1 MLKVKEENFG
11 SVKTLEKIGISFERL
26 RYWEKAGIVK
36 PKYLK
41 HGTRK
46 FRRYSTDDIN
56 RAIFISKLVDKD
68 GYSLEGARKK
78 LFKENY
84 PQVFK

>member
-1 MLKVKEENFG
+1 MLKTNQKKFG

-26 RYWEKAGIVK
+26 RYWEKMGIVK

-46 FRRYSTDDIN
+46 FRKYSADDIS
-56 RAIFISKLVDKD
+56 RAIFISKLVDKG
-68 GYSLEGARKK
+68 GYSLQGARKK
-78 LFKENY
+78 LTKENY
-84 PQVFK
+84 PQII